1 MLSLQYISFQIIF
14 RTVSVQREKVCYK
27 MVFSPAAPEINYTKG
42 SIERMQPYRTVTQ
55 TEWDKDVK
63 ECDKL

>member
-1 MLSLQYISFQIIF
+1 MSK
-14 RTVSVQREKVCYK
+14 EKQFCYK
-27 MVFSPAAPEINYTKG
+27 MVFSPAAPEINYTEG
-42 SIERMQPYRTVTQ
+42 STEKMQPYRTVTQ

>member
-1 MLSLQYISFQIIF
+1 
-14 RTVSVQREKVCYK
+14 

-42 SIERMQPYRTVTQ
+42 SIEKMQPYRTVTQ

-63 ECDKL
+63 ECDKLQIV